1 RRRRRRRRRNRRSPS
16 SSPAKN
22 NHPQTPRPTP
32 APGPASR
39 SSQAIEP
46 RPFPRFT
53 GMDRYPNGGNMN
65 SLFKLCGYGQRAVI
79 ALIIFSALGL
89 VAAAQT
95 VAPQSQ
101 GRHYGV
107 PGFQG
112 EPINLNVVNADIRDI
127 LNYITEQY
135 GVNFVIDKSVK
146 PSPITVNVS
155 DVPWNVALDSI
166 LRSQELGVQHHGPR
180 LRDADS
186 QALASEGAIIRAQLD
201 NQLDG
206 SPLYTE
212 FIRLNYARAAGAIGR
227 GSA

>member
-1 RRRRRRRRRNRRSPS
+1 
-16 SSPAKN
+16 
-22 NHPQTPRPTP
+22 
-32 APGPASR
+32 
-39 SSQAIEP
+39 
-46 RPFPRFT
+46 
-53 GMDRYPNGGNMN
+53 MN
-65 SLFKLCGYGQRAVI
+65 SLFKLCGHGQRAVI

-101 GRHYGV
+101 GRHYGD

-135 GVNFVIDKSVK
+135 GVNFVSDKSVK

-166 LRSQELGVQHHGPR
+166 LRSQELGVQVNGPTYGFEPHVPFGGQ
-180 LRDADS
+180 RDS
-186 QALASEGAIIRAQLD
+186 GTGWREPGTEALDVYSD
-201 NQLDG
+201 WKTVYVTHD
-206 SPLYTE
+206 P
-212 FIRLNYARAAGAIGR
+212 
-227 GSA
+227 SAV